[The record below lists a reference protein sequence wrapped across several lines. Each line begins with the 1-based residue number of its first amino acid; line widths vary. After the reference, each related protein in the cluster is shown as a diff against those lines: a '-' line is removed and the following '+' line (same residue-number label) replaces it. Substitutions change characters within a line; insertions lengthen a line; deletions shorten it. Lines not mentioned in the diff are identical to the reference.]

1 MRKPLTQV
9 RSRISN
15 EDYTSERIKLLLK
28 RICTFEEAMDYLIY
42 VIPTNQLDDML
53 GELTYWDNHRD
64 EFRRIREEINK
75 MDGEE

>member
-42 VIPTNQLDDML
+42 VIHTNQLDDML